1 MSNLMLMP
9 PSNQTFAELFS
20 NGTKYKVPRFQRDYA
35 WDQEQWEDLWLD
47 IQTLDK
53 EGSHYMGYIV
63 LLKTGEHEFQII
75 DGQQRLITLSL
86 IVIAVMRI
94 IQDFIND
101 GIDEEQNK
109 QRLAVLS
116 DRFLGT
122 KSAITLIVESKLSLN
137 RNNHRHF
144 SKIASNLETL
154 KEIGLSKTNV
164 LLNTA
169 FDFFVSKF
177 TTKEAKELA
186 IFIEKLADK
195 IFFTKIIIQDSINA
209 YKIFETLN
217 ARGIQLS
224 TPDLLKNHIF
234 STLTENDD
242 VTDSHLNKLDED
254 WSVIISQ
261 LSENNFTDFI
271 NYHHNIQ
278 KPLVS
283 KRGLFKSIQ
292 QIVTKPIDASNYL
305 KSLGDYAPVY
315 VALLKPHDEW
325 WNTYSNEKE
334 KIRHYLEGFKLFQI
348 KQPFS
353 VLMATIGCKFAEK
366 ELLQALKYLYILSI
380 RYNVICRFS
389 PTRQDNAYNKI
400 AMKVFDRTYTRAS
413 HIKNC
418 DEFKSLYPDD
428 NTFKSAFEYFKL
440 PSRQSSKKLRFLL
453 VEIENNFGK
462 SLNYLDV
469 TLEHICPYNPEQE
482 WHKHFG
488 EGIFDIS
495 DRLGNMVLLEKDELK
510 RADFA
515 TKKSAYLETDFR
527 LAKKVAEY
535 ENWDLGTLNHYQTW
549 LAKQAVKTW
558 QVD

>member
-1 MSNLMLMP
+1 MSNFMLMP

-35 WDQEQWEDLWLD
+35 WDQEQWEDLWID
-47 IQTLDK
+47 IQALDK
-53 EGSHYMGYIV
+53 EDSHYMGYIV
-63 LLKTGEHEFQII
+63 LLKTGEHEFEII

-94 IQDFIND
+94 IQYFIND
-101 GIDEEQNK
+101 GIDKEKNR
-109 QRLAVLS
+109 QRLAVWS

-122 KSAITLIVESKLSLN
+122 KSAITLIVENKLSLN

-177 TTKEAKELA
+177 TSKNATELA

-195 IFFTKIIIQDSINA
+195 IFFTKIITQDSINA

-234 STLTENDD
+234 STLTQNDD
-242 VTDSHLNKLDED
+242 VTDNHLNKLDED

-261 LSENNFTDFI
+261 LGENNFTDFI
-271 NYHHNIQ
+271 SYHHNIQ

-292 QIVTKPIDASNYL
+292 QIVTKPIDASHYL

-315 VALLKPHDEW
+315 AALLKPHDEW

-334 KIRHYLEGFKLFQI
+334 KIIHYLEGFKLFKI

-353 VLMATIGCKFAEK
+353 MLMAAIYRKFADQ
-366 ELLQALKYLYILSI
+366 ELIKLLKYLYILSI
-380 RYNVICRFS
+380 RYNVVCRFS
-389 PTRQDNAYNKI
+389 PNEQDNAYNKI

-453 VEIENNFGK
+453 VEIENNFGR

-469 TLEHICPYNPEQE
+469 RLEHICPYNPEQE

-515 TKKSAYLETDFR
+515 TKKSAYLETNFN

-535 ENWDLGTLNHYQTW
+535 DSWDLGTLYHYQTW

-558 QVD
+558 RVD